1 MSCSHGL
8 PSADTVSNGIYTTTR
23 DLVRLSVDAQALGLR
38 ADSPLTSVW
47 SGQRRSRLRG
57 RGLDFDELRH
67 YRPGDDIRHM
77 DWRVTR
83 RTGQPFVRAYTEE
96 KDRPVLLIV
105 DQRLPMFF
113 GSRLLMK
120 SVATAQAAALLGWA
134 TLNSGDRVGW
144 LLVGPEGLA
153 PMPPSRRPQALLE
166 RLAALATMN
175 NGLTAHAC
183 LATPADNTA
192 SIHLSA
198 AMAHAA
204 RAVSHDGLIL
214 VLSDFHDWD
223 ERCLNHLRSIR
234 RHNEVLCFHV
244 SDPLERSLEGLTQ
257 LVASDGEW
265 QLSVQHPQAAVKQ
278 HYRATYAERMKT
290 LATSLGRMGVPLL
303 EIDCAQPTAAQ
314 LQRQLGRQ
322 ARSA

>member
-1 MSCSHGL
+1 MNCSHGS
-8 PSADTVSNGIYTTTR
+8 PSVDAVSNGIYTTTR
-23 DLVRLSVDAQALGLR
+23 ELVRLSVDAQALGLR
-38 ADSPLTSVW
+38 AERPLTSVW

-96 KDRPVLLIV
+96 KDRPVMLIV

-120 SVATAQAAALLGWA
+120 SVATAQAAALLAWA

-144 LLVGPEGLA
+144 LLAGPNELT

-166 RLAALATMN
+166 RLGALAAMN
-175 NGLTAHAC
+175 TD
-183 LATPADNTA
+183 LAEDALRSTQPGNTA
-192 SIHLSA
+192 CIHLDTA
-198 AMAHAA
+198 LAHAA
-204 RAVSHDGLIL
+204 RAVSHDGLIV

-223 ERCLNHLRSIR
+223 ARCLNHLRSIR
-234 RHNEVLCFHV
+234 RHNEALCFHI
-244 SDPLERSLEGLTQ
+244 SDPLERTLEGLTH

-265 QLSVQHPQAAVKQ
+265 QLSLQHPKAAVKQ
-278 HYRATYAERMKT
+278 HYRAAFTERIAT
-290 LATSLGRMGVPLL
+290 LSTSLGRMGVPLL

-314 LQRQLGRQ
+314 LQRHLGRQ
-322 ARSA
+322 VRSA

>member
-1 MSCSHGL
+1 MSCSHGS
-8 PSADTVSNGIYTTTR
+8 PSADAVSNGIYTTTR
-23 DLVRLSVDAQALGLR
+23 ELVRLSVDAQALGLR
-38 ADSPLTSVW
+38 ADRPLTSVW

-67 YRPGDDIRHM
+67 YHPGDDIRHM

-120 SVATAQAAALLGWA
+120 SVATAQAAALLAWA

-144 LLVGPEGLA
+144 MLIGPQGLA

-166 RLAALATMN
+166 RLGALAAMTN
-175 NGLTAHAC
+175 DLAAHAR
-183 LATPADNTA
+183 LTTQADNKT
-192 SIHLSA
+192 SNHLSA
-198 AMAHAA
+198 AMEHAA
-204 RAVSHDGLIL
+204 RAVSHDGLIV

-223 ERCLNHLRSIR
+223 ARCLNHLRSIR
-234 RHNEVLCFHV
+234 RHNEALCFHI
-244 SDPLERSLEGLTQ
+244 SDPLERSLEGLTH

-265 QLSVQHPQAAVKQ
+265 QLSLQHPKKTVKQ
-278 HYRATYAERMKT
+278 HYRATYTERMET
-290 LATSLGRMGVPLL
+290 LSASLGRMGVPLL